1 MTIESAIGPPM
12 LQLVRKLRFSAAK
25 NVKTTGHGATVP
37 PIR

>member
-1 MTIESAIGPPM
+1 M

-25 NVKTTGHGATVP
+25 KVKITATTGRGATVP